1 MGETSGQW
9 RMIVAMILSGTIGLM
24 VLTSGQSPLTA
35 VFFRC
40 LVGGIALL
48 GWLAWRG
55 GWNALDRRALFWI
68 VLGAGALVLNW
79 LCLFWSFNLS
89 GIAIAT
95 VVYHVQPFFL
105 IVLVAL
111 SQRELPSWR
120 KLPLLVLAFIGVAL
134 IADIDLSTPQ
144 QGLLD
149 GILLALAAAFLYA
162 IATLATRQLRQFAP
176 AQIAGLQLTLGALV
190 LAPITDFSIASFSW
204 QAWACLLTLGLVH
217 TGLMYN
223 LMYAAFQRL
232 STEMIATL
240 SFIYPLV
247 AIIVDT
253 IFFDLSLNSA
263 QVTGMLMIFSA
274 VVVNQYAPSGKQKL
288 SAQSSAAMRKF

>member
-1 MGETSGQW
+1 MSEKSGQW

-40 LVGGIALL
+40 LIGGVALL
-48 GWLAWRG
+48 GWLAWQG
-55 GWNALDRRALFWI
+55 GWKALDRRALFWI

-79 LCLFWSFNLS
+79 LCLFWSFTLS
-89 GIAIAT
+89 GISIAT

-105 IVLVAL
+105 ILLVAVG
-111 SQRELPSWR
+111 QRELPSWR
-120 KLPLLVLAFIGVAL
+120 KIPLLVLAFIGVAL
-134 IADIDLSTPQ
+134 IANIDFSTPQ
-144 QGLLD
+144 QGLFD

-162 IATLATRQLRQFAP
+162 IATLATRQLSQFAP

-190 LAPITDFSIASFSW
+190 LAPITNFSIASFSW
-204 QAWACLLTLGLVH
+204 QAWACLMTLGLVH

-232 STEMIATL
+232 RTEMIATL

-253 IFFDLSLNSA
+253 LFFDLSLNVA
-263 QVTGMLMIFSA
+263 QMIGMLMILAA
-274 VVVNQYAPSGKQKL
+274 VVVNQYAPSPKKNLRVQT
-288 SAQSSAAMRKF
+288 AAAAHES

>member
-1 MGETSGQW
+1 MNETDGQW
-9 RMIVAMILSGTIGLM
+9 RMIVAMVLSGTIGLM
-24 VLTSGQSPLTA
+24 VLTSGQTPLTA

-40 LVGGIALL
+40 LIGGIALL

-55 GWNALDRRALFWI
+55 GWKAPDRRALFWI
-68 VLGAGALVLNW
+68 ALGAGALVLNW

-105 IVLVAL
+105 IMLVAVG
-111 SQRELPSWR
+111 QRELPSWR
-120 KLPLLVLAFIGVAL
+120 KIPLLVLAFIGVAL
-134 IADIDLSTPQ
+134 IADIDFSTPQ
-144 QGLLD
+144 KGLFD
-149 GILLALAAAFLYA
+149 GILLSLAAAFLYA
-162 IATLATRQLRQFAP
+162 IATLATRQLPQFAP
-176 AQIAGLQLTLGALV
+176 AQIAGLQLALGALA
-190 LAPITDFSIASFSW
+190 LAPITSFSIASFSW

-232 STEMIATL
+232 RTEVIATL

-253 IFFDLSLNSA
+253 LFFELSLNAA
-263 QVTGMLMIFSA
+263 QVTGMVIILVS
-274 VVVNQYAPSGKQKL
+274 VVANQYAPSKKQKL
-288 SAQSSAAMRKF
+288 IAQPAAMHES

>member
-1 MGETSGQW
+1 MNETGGQW
-9 RMIVAMILSGTIGLM
+9 RMIVAMVLSGTIGLM

-40 LVGGIALL
+40 LIGAVALL

-55 GWNALDRRALFWI
+55 GWKALDRRAVFWI

-105 IVLVAL
+105 IVLVAVG
-111 SQRELPSWR
+111 QRELPSWR
-120 KLPLLVLAFIGVAL
+120 KMPLLVLAFIGVAL
-134 IADIDLSTPQ
+134 IADIDFSAPQ
-144 QGLLD
+144 QSLID

-162 IATLATRQLRQFAP
+162 IATLATRKLAQFTP
-176 AQIAGLQLTLGALV
+176 AQIAGLQLAMGALV
-190 LAPITDFSIASFSW
+190 LAPMTNFSIASFSG

-232 STEMIATL
+232 RTETIATL
-240 SFIYPLV
+240 S
-247 AIIVDT
+247 
-253 IFFDLSLNSA
+253 
-263 QVTGMLMIFSA
+263 
-274 VVVNQYAPSGKQKL
+274 YARGDRCGYAFL
-288 SAQSSAAMRKF
+288 

>member
-1 MGETSGQW
+1 MSETSGQW
-9 RMIVAMILSGTIGLM
+9 RMIVAMVLSGTIGLM
-24 VLTSGQSPLTA
+24 VLMSGQSPLTA

-40 LVGGIALL
+40 LIGGIALL

-55 GWNALDRRALFWI
+55 GWKALDRRALFWI

-89 GIAIAT
+89 GIAVAT

-105 IVLVAL
+105 ILLGAVG
-111 SQRELPSWR
+111 QRELPSWR

-134 IADIDLSTPQ
+134 IADINFATPQ

-162 IATLATRQLRQFAP
+162 IATLATRQLPQFVP
-176 AQIAGLQLTLGALV
+176 AQIAGIQLTLGALV
-190 LAPITDFSIASFSW
+190 LAPLTNFSITSFGL

-232 STEMIATL
+232 RTEVIATL

-253 IFFDLSLNSA
+253 LFFDLSLNVA
-263 QVTGMLMIFSA
+263 QVIGMLLILVA
-274 VVVNQYAPSGKQKL
+274 VVANQYAPSKKQGRQRPTCCHN
-288 SAQSSAAMRKF
+288 A